1 MNVRMQVQQSQ
12 VRRTSEIEEVTNRY
26 LIHPMSEALV
36 RPLARWGVRPNTVS
50 VLGMCFGG
58 LAAVA
63 YYHYADW
70 PYAVAGFLFMVGWH
84 VLDGADGQLA
94 RLTGQTSE
102 VGKILDG
109 LCDHLSFALVYLSL
123 TLAAAS
129 VLGWWIWIAAV
140 LAGLSHLAQ
149 ASAYEFRR
157 QSYDFW
163 GHGKE
168 TARLDTPEAARRAL
182 AGKRGAARLFGHLYI
197 TYLRLQHWMAGT
209 DGDLAEAM
217 DRALRRAAGPDERA
231 EIRSVYRAAHVEI
244 VRRWGLLS
252 SNYRTV
258 AIFVAALLGSPLYF
272 FLFETVVLN
281 AVFGGLR
288 VVQADQNQSLR
299 AWLAEAGKPEPQPV
313 LSDPV

>member
-1 MNVRMQVQQSQ
+1 MNVHMQVQEPQ
-12 VRRTSEIEEVTNRY
+12 VRRTSEIEEITNRY

-63 YYHYADW
+63 YYHYAHW
-70 PYAVAGFLFMVGWH
+70 PYAVAGFLFMIGWH

-102 VGKILDG
+102 LGKILDG
-109 LCDHLSFALVYLSL
+109 LCDHLAFALVYVSL

-129 VLGWWIWIAAV
+129 VLGGWVWIAAV

-149 ASAYEFRR
+149 ASSYEFRR

-163 GHGKE
+163 GHAKE
-168 TARLDTPEAARRAL
+168 TARLDTPEAARRTL
-182 AGKRGAARLFGHLYI
+182 AGKQGVARIFGHLYV

-209 DGDLAEAM
+209 DSDLAEAM
-217 DRALRRAAGPDERA
+217 DSALRQADGPDERA
-231 EIRSVYRAAHVEI
+231 EIRAAYRAAHVDI

-252 SNYRTV
+252 SNYRTI

-288 VVQADQNQSLR
+288 AMQASQNQMLR
-299 AWLAEAGKPEPQPV
+299 DWLAEGDLAATQPMV
-313 LSDPV
+313 ANPV

>member
-1 MNVRMQVQQSQ
+1 MNVYMQVQEPQ

-63 YYHYADW
+63 YYNYGSW

-102 VGKILDG
+102 LGKILDG
-109 LCDHLSFALVYLSL
+109 LCDHLAFALVYVSL
-123 TLAAAS
+123 TLAASS
-129 VLGWWIWIAAV
+129 VLGGWVWIAAV

-163 GHGKE
+163 GHAKE
-168 TARLDTPEAARRAL
+168 SARLDTPEAARRAL
-182 AGKRGAARLFGHLYI
+182 AGKRGAARLFGHLYVA
-197 TYLRLQHWMAGT
+197 YLRLQHWMAGT

-217 DRALRRAAGPDERA
+217 DRALRQADGPDERA
-231 EIRSVYRAAHVEI
+231 EIRAAYRAAHVDI

-252 SNYRTV
+252 SNYRTI

-288 VVQADQNQSLR
+288 TMQASQNLSLR
-299 AWLAEAGKPEPQPV
+299 TWLVEAGPAAPQPV
-313 LSDPV
+313 LSNPV